1 MKCESEKEVLSSP
14 LPDFFFFFFGVVVVV
29 RRKEVEVERCGRR
42 TKLRARAS
50 LSSVCVSNR
59 RSETEEGERER
70 ERERRGK
77 GKRERTRTYT
87 PEIALKCIGGALRPH
102 THARLKKDGSV
113 AGDFTQ
119 GESVANGD
127 RSEEEEKKG
136 RNLGRSAGDKG
147 SASFIGKLSILEQV
161 FTIPVMRL

>member
-1 MKCESEKEVLSSP
+1 MWAANQAESACFSL
-14 LPDFFFFFFGVVVVV
+14 FCV
-29 RRKEVEVERCGRR
+29 RVEQKKR
-42 TKLRARAS
+42 
-50 LSSVCVSNR
+50 NR
-59 RSETEEGERER
+59 RRRERER

>member
-1 MKCESEKEVLSSP
+1 MLLS
-14 LPDFFFFFFGVVVVV
+14 LLCAC
-29 RRKEVEVERCGRR
+29 R
-42 TKLRARAS
+42 
-50 LSSVCVSNR
+50 
-59 RSETEEGERER
+59 TEEAKQKKERER
-70 ERERRGK
+70 ERERERGGK